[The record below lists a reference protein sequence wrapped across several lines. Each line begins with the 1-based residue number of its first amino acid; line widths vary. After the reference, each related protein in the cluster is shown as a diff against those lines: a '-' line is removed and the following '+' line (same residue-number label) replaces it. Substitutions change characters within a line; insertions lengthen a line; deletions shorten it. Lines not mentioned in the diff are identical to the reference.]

1 MLENAWR
8 LAETP
13 RRRRGA
19 SGQYSSTEGLGQ
31 EAEPKARTLGAES
44 AILRVDGNGRSLGIA
59 PGTARRKEQREGQ
72 GALVLKKMFGR
83 KKRPADG
90 KSDRELTIED
100 LVTLE
105 RYEEAC
111 DKLKARL
118 KLVPKDLHAH
128 LRLAEV
134 YLALKELQKA
144 LDEYVF
150 VADSQADDGFFDKA
164 IAVVGK
170 AVRLAPGDEMLP
182 KRIEKYRHLKR
193 LEKRRQLAVEGL
205 LSNKSTQAQT
215 AGNRKLEV
223 ELLWNKI
230 AKSHLVGK
238 LSAVNLQKLFSVM
251 EMTRVRPG
259 KVLAEVGSSTPLMYL
274 VVDGVV
280 EATVV
285 VNGRPTNIRSFSTG
299 DLIGESV
306 LLEQKSW
313 PASYA
318 VTEAATLFK
327 LDRPGLEAV
336 MVGNED
342 PVAFLSVMRLQANDR
357 DVAATIQ
364 KLH

>member
-1 MLENAWR
+1 M
-8 LAETP
+8 
-13 RRRRGA
+13 
-19 SGQYSSTEGLGQ
+19 
-31 EAEPKARTLGAES
+31 
-44 AILRVDGNGRSLGIA
+44 I
-59 PGTARRKEQREGQ
+59 
-72 GALVLKKMFGR
+72 KKMFGR
-83 KKRPADG
+83 KKKQPTEAD
-90 KSDRELTIED
+90 DRELTIED

-105 RYEEAC
+105 RYDEAH
-111 DKLKARL
+111 DQLKERL

-134 YLALKELQKA
+134 YVALKNVQKA
-144 LDEYVF
+144 LDEYVY

-164 IAVVGK
+164 IAILGK
-170 AVRLAPGDEMLP
+170 AIRLAPGDEMLP

-205 LSNKSTQAQT
+205 LANKTTQAQT

-238 LSAVNLQKLFSVM
+238 LSAVNLKKLFSVM
-251 EMTRVRPG
+251 QMTRVDADT
-259 KVLAEVGSSTPLMYL
+259 VLAKDGTSTPIMFL
-274 VVDGVV
+274 VVDGVI
-280 EATVV
+280 EATSVI
-285 VNGRPTNIRSFSTG
+285 NGRPTNVRSFSTG

-306 LLEQKSW
+306 LLERKSW
-313 PASYA
+313 PATYT
-318 VTEAATLFK
+318 VGEVATIFQ
-327 LDRPGLEAV
+327 LDRAGLEEV

-342 PVAFLSVMRLQANDR
+342 PVAFLSVMRQQQNDR

>member
-1 MLENAWR
+1 M
-8 LAETP
+8 
-13 RRRRGA
+13 
-19 SGQYSSTEGLGQ
+19 
-31 EAEPKARTLGAES
+31 
-44 AILRVDGNGRSLGIA
+44 
-59 PGTARRKEQREGQ
+59 
-72 GALVLKKMFGR
+72 VLKKMFGR
-83 KKRPADG
+83 KKRSSG
-90 KSDRELTIED
+90 ESDRELTIED

-105 RYEEAC
+105 RYDEAH

-134 YLALKELQKA
+134 YLALKELPKA

-150 VADSQADDGFFDKA
+150 VADSHADDGFFDKA
-164 IAVVGK
+164 IAVIGK

-205 LSNKSTQAQT
+205 LSNKSTHAQT

-238 LSAVNLQKLFSVM
+238 LSAVNLKKLFSVM

-259 KVLAEVGSSTPLMYL
+259 KVLAEAGSTLPIMYL
-274 VVDGVV
+274 VVDGVI
-280 EATVV
+280 EAASVI
-285 VNGRPTNIRSFSTG
+285 NGRPTSVRSFSSG

-306 LLEQKSW
+306 LLEQKTW

-327 LDRPGLEAV
+327 LDREGLEGV
-336 MVGNED
+336 MTGNED
-342 PVAFLSVMRLQANDR
+342 PVAFLSVMRQQGNDR
-357 DVAATIQ
+357 EVAATIQ

>member
-1 MLENAWR
+1 M
-8 LAETP
+8 
-13 RRRRGA
+13 
-19 SGQYSSTEGLGQ
+19 
-31 EAEPKARTLGAES
+31 
-44 AILRVDGNGRSLGIA
+44 
-59 PGTARRKEQREGQ
+59 
-72 GALVLKKMFGR
+72 VLKKMFGR
-83 KKRPADG
+83 KKRSAG
-90 KSDRELTIED
+90 NESDRELTIED

-105 RYEEAC
+105 RYEEAR
-111 DKLKARL
+111 DKLKVRL

-150 VADSQADDGFFDKA
+150 VADSHADDGFFDKA
-164 IAVVGK
+164 IAVIGK

-182 KRIEKYRHLKR
+182 KRIEKYRYLKR

-238 LSAVNLQKLFSVM
+238 LSAVNLKKLFSVM
-251 EMTRVRPG
+251 EMKRVRSG
-259 KVLAEVGSSTPLMYL
+259 KVLAEAGSTLPVMDL

-280 EATVV
+280 EAAAVI
-285 VNGRPTNIRSFSTG
+285 NGRPTNVRSFSSG

-306 LLEQKSW
+306 LLEQKTW

-327 LDRPGLEAV
+327 LDREGLEEV
-336 MVGNED
+336 MTGNED
-342 PVAFLSVMRLQANDR
+342 PVAFLSVMRQQANDR
-357 DVAATIQ
+357 EVAATVQ